1 MKHIFF
7 TMVIANAAIILSL
20 GSCTKESLSPFV
32 IIRDSTPMID
42 SPQYPVTINNLVAG
56 RWIKNDSGHYVS
68 KLPGVLSNINTSN
81 HATNIYL
88 VANGKETLINQSIS
102 YMGGTLW
109 AEVAGGGLQLDF
121 LPGDNIF
128 PFSYLV
134 IKVVIL

>member
-7 TMVIANAAIILSL
+7 TRIIANAAIILSL
-20 GSCTKESLSPFV
+20 SSCTK
-32 IIRDSTPMID
+32 DSTSPSVIL
-42 SPQYPVTINNLVAG
+42 SWPQYPVTINNIVAA

-68 KLPGVLSNINTSN
+68 ELPHVPSNINTSN
-81 HATNIYL
+81 HVTNIYL
-88 VANGKETLINQSIS
+88 VANGKETLINPSIS
-102 YMGGTLW
+102 YMNGTLW
-109 AEVAGGGLQLDF
+109 AEVKGDGLRLDF